1 MGRAEDHMRCMELR
15 GLLREGAYEE
25 ALEIAE
31 KMNIEKI
38 KSIIDLKVLA
48 SVYERVERYADA
60 KYIMKKSYQRKKT
73 KMSAYRLSYL
83 SIKTEEFDDAE
94 HYYQVFSKMAPE
106 SPDRYIL
113 RYGIDRAKNVDYVL
127 RIATLQKLKQIEY
140 TEEWGYE
147 LAKIYHKAGLH
158 EECIRECKDLIIWFG
173 YGVIVDK
180 AKLLCKYHEEGKEA
194 LDHYGLFDGEL
205 SPEELRWNRDR
216 FEQETKD
223 VQREVERAKEAELQQ
238 MVALDFEK
246 TVDLRQILGADSE
259 EYDLLTKEVHRSW
272 GGAEQAT
279 PGFRE
284 SQEAGSQEYYPAEN
298 KPIYTADTEQLLA
311 DSISE
316 IMYADDEKQAV
327 DSYEWQGGEDV
338 YSYETYEG
346 DEADLYNPDGAY
358 TNYGN
363 TDMKEIFAM
372 DVEQQE
378 SPVDMMAKNY
388 QEPYAYAGEYEK
400 AGYMEDIYADSINS
414 DEMYGQA
421 EYGDVADCEEI
432 YGQAVY
438 TETAEET
445 EMYGQAGYG
454 EMAEDAAMYSQAGYG
469 EMAEDAAMYSQTGYG
484 ETAEMEA
491 DSVEATET
499 VVQTDA
505 EMATTTEK
513 MEDEK
518 QDASVSTEVAAEE
531 SQETEPE
538 VKQSLR
544 PGAKHAEAAIL
555 SRIRNRF
562 KNFRK
567 KKKEDI
573 HKEANIIGGYIQEK
587 LPLADEEQEETTVQS
602 EIQEEAAFTEPNVEM
617 QENETV
623 FTEAKVQSTNATEL
637 EAEEQEEA
645 NAEPEV
651 EEETTVDIEAQVQEK
666 ETAAT
671 ETEAQAANAVEAEEQ
686 EEANAEPEVEE
697 EITAD
702 IEAQVQEEETAV
714 TEAETQSEN
723 VTDAETEAQE
733 ETTAEVTE
741 ESETED
747 EEEDEN
753 YFLETYGPLLQEHF
767 EKYQADT
774 RLCEDTYD
782 ALERAMD
789 GRRPLNFIVT
799 CKNKERANGFCQEL
813 AKTLKDLGLSPKQQV
828 ARISAVELNYMHLE
842 KNYEKLSGGLLLV
855 EDAKKM
861 TADTAQSILN
871 LIRDTDGKIIVIL
884 SDARPYMM
892 DLLNQYRQLKAQF
905 PFNISMR

>member
-372 DVEQQE
+372 DIEQQE

-400 AGYMEDIYADSINS
+400 AGYMEDGYVEGIYADSINS

-445 EMYGQAGYG
+445 EMYG
-454 EMAEDAAMYSQAGYG
+454 QAGYG

-518 QDASVSTEVAAEE
+518 QDASVSTEVVAEE
-531 SQETEPE
+531 SQEAEPE

-651 EEETTVDIEAQVQEK
+651 EEETTADIEAQVQEE

-671 ETEAQAANAVEAEEQ
+671 ETEAQAANAVEVEEQ

-733 ETTAEVTE
+733 ETTADVTE

>member
-372 DVEQQE
+372 DIEQQE

-400 AGYMEDIYADSINS
+400 AGYMEDGYVEGIYADSINS

-445 EMYGQAGYG
+445 EMYG
-454 EMAEDAAMYSQAGYG
+454 QAGYG

-518 QDASVSTEVAAEE
+518 QDASVSTEVVAEE
-531 SQETEPE
+531 SQEAEPE

-651 EEETTVDIEAQVQEK
+651 EEE
-666 ETAAT
+666 
-671 ETEAQAANAVEAEEQ
+671 
-686 EEANAEPEVEE
+686 
-697 EITAD
+697 ITAD

-733 ETTAEVTE
+733 ETTADVTE

>member
-400 AGYMEDIYADSINS
+400 AGYMEDGYVEGIYADSINS
-414 DEMYGQA
+414 DEMYGQE

-438 TETAEET
+438 TETAEEA
-445 EMYGQAGYG
+445 EMHGQTGYG

-531 SQETEPE
+531 SQEAEPE

-567 KKKEDI
+567 KRKEDI

-587 LPLADEEQEETTVQS
+587 LPLADEELEETTVQS

-651 EEETTVDIEAQVQEK
+651 EEE
-666 ETAAT
+666 
-671 ETEAQAANAVEAEEQ
+671 
-686 EEANAEPEVEE
+686 
-697 EITAD
+697 ITAD
-702 IEAQVQEEETAV
+702 IAAQVQEEETAV